1 MTNWT
6 KKRDEREH
14 KANNKSSNNG
24 QSDKGNGGGQYCN
37 LFEGIQ
43 RRLDE
48 KAEKVKK
55 AEIFGVSDLEMNSS
69 HTIEEVDENDENYE
83 NNRVLKQHMA
93 LLDALE
99 AQPGKIYEK
108 YFETENYD
116 SHKSDQQLVSLEE
129 KRGGAQEMDL
139 LLELDDIIL
148 NEMNE
153 PNFEG
158 NTTTNQSEVSPA
170 ASDCTTTTPV

>member
-1 MTNWT
+1 MVGGLNIGISWFCEELINKSSPNFKKLRKLTGFQFLINYFDKLD

-48 KAEKVKK
+48 KAEKAEKVKK
-55 AEIFGVSDLEMNSS
+55 AEIFGVSDLERNSS
-69 HTIEEVDENDENYE
+69 HTIEEDDENDENYE

-99 AQPGKIYEK
+99 AQPGKLYEK
-108 YFETENYD
+108 YFETENYRVCMTKKD
-116 SHKSDQQLVSLEE
+116 KKKFV
-129 KRGGAQEMDL
+129 
-139 LLELDDIIL
+139 
-148 NEMNE
+148 
-153 PNFEG
+153 
-158 NTTTNQSEVSPA
+158 
-170 ASDCTTTTPV
+170 